1 MGDWLY
7 SSSANADESRLSKA
21 GLPMTVSSS
30 SWSTRDVELA
40 RVESQDWPLDS
51 AVVNEMAAPARR
63 RNSDEEAVG
72 RALCLER

>member
-1 MGDWLY
+1 MGDWLN
-7 SSSANADESRLSKA
+7 SSSAKADESRLSRP
-21 GLPMTVSSS
+21 GLPTTVSSS
-30 SWSTRDVELA
+30 SWSTREVELA

-72 RALCLER
+72 RVLCLVR